1 MAARMEIR
9 NLSPKDYQPII
20 SIVNNWWGGR
30 NMSSMLPKLFFIH
43 FHNTSFLAQ
52 LDNKIVGFLVGF
64 LSQTYPQQAYIHF
77 VGIHPNFRNQ
87 GIGRQMY
94 QKFFHTVKQFGCSQV
109 KCVTSPLNKN
119 SIAYHLRMGFEI
131 EPSETQQEGVPY
143 HLNYDGAQ
151 EDRVLFVKQL

>member
-1 MAARMEIR
+1 
-9 NLSPKDYQPII
+9 
-20 SIVNNWWGGR
+20 
-30 NMSSMLPKLFFIH
+30 MSSMLPKLFFIH
-43 FHNTSFLAQ
+43 FHNTSFLAK